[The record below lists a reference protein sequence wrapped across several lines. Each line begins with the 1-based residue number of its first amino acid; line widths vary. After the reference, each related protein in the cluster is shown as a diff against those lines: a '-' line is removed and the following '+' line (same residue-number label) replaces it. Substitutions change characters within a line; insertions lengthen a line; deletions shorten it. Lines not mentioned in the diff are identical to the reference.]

1 MLPVA
6 KMAAPTD
13 ATLPDAEKE
22 RLNQRFETAS
32 PREILEWAVDAFPI
46 DLIMTSSFQH
56 EGVALAHML
65 QEVRKGIPV
74 VFIDTRFH
82 FRETLEYRD
91 KVVELLGLN
100 LRVIESGVSF
110 EDFKARYTDK
120 LYDRDPDLCCKI
132 NKVEPLRLAL
142 RGAKAWIN
150 ARRRDQT
157 AERGEMQYVEHF
169 GEIVKINPLA
179 RWTAK
184 DTFAYMSEHNLPLHP
199 LFEKG
204 YTSIGCEPCTSL
216 PIEGDERSGRWA
228 GKNKRECGIHTAID
242 PKTAG
247 ENI

>member
-1 MLPVA
+1 MADSADISLSEA
-6 KMAAPTD
+6 DREELNRRFESAAP
-13 ATLPDAEKE
+13 
-22 RLNQRFETAS
+22 Q
-32 PREILEWAVDAFPI
+32 EILQWAVDAFPV

-65 QEVRKGIPV
+65 QGVRKGIPV

-82 FRETLEYRD
+82 FRETIEYRD

-100 LRVIESGVSF
+100 LRVIESAVSF

-120 LYDRDPDLCCKI
+120 LYERDPDLCCKI

-157 AERGEMQYVEHF
+157 AERGEMHIVERV
-169 GEIVKINPLA
+169 GDVVKINPLA

-184 DTFAYMSEHNLPLHP
+184 DTFTYMSEHNLPHHP

-228 GKNKRECGIHTAID
+228 GKNKRECGIHTALE